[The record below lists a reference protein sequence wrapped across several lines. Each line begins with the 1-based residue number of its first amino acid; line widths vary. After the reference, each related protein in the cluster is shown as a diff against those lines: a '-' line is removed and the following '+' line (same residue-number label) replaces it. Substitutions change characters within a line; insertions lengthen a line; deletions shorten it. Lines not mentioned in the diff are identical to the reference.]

1 MYRHV
6 CSAAAL
12 LSSIV
17 VCSSE
22 VRAQKPLQAFH
33 SRQAEALMLNP
44 PSSAVVNYVS
54 GIMQKIGLP
63 MRFEVR
69 SANVANAQAQISDGK
84 RQILY
89 NPDWMLNLV
98 AAAQTNWALVQIL
111 AHEVGHH
118 LSFHEGY
125 SSDASSNR
133 EQELEADYFSGYIL
147 ARLGASVDE
156 ATAAMRQLP
165 AEDSETHPGSRRRV
179 AAATKGWGDATGKV
193 ASGTPALPD
202 AGRPTTTG
210 SVGNSSAQQ
219 RRTIWDHNG
228 SEMYLV
234 GDGPTRRIYYHRP
247 RPGMIEAGVK
257 PGTLL
262 FAGDRS
268 GTNYRGISHIFNSR
282 CGKFYYEV
290 AGHVENDVRIVLAGK
305 APGGLDANCK
315 PTRSIDD
322 RLVFTYL
329 RTER

>member
-234 GDGPTRRIYYHRP
+234 GDGP
-247 RPGMIEAGVK
+247 
-257 PGTLL
+257 
-262 FAGDRS
+262 DRS